1 MTTPAPKKRTKA
13 ERQAAM
19 LAATV
24 TPGEDLTLDAIVATN
39 IALAKDPSQEELA
52 AWAAKH
58 PIGKPMS
65 SDKPKPKGK
74 KTPAPKSEGLAER
87 IETSLKTKAEPPA
100 AVPVARPTPASG
112 QVWSAAS
119 PKAPDGRRYIRI
131 VAVERP
137 TDAENGHA
145 SAVEIAKDG
154 TRLRPALLKGEHLR
168 CTLIAG
174 EMPAT
179 HRYEADLTASTTTLD
194 LSTDA
199 GTPEEIA
206 MKKANASKKSSS
218 KKPSTS
224 KGEPIRSMN
233 RGLQMLYLKQ
243 GTFTGYTTREGR
255 KYAMIVRKAADG
267 EMTVL
272 IADEAERLGRVGH
285 GRTKAAPKAK
295 AAKKAAPAKK
305 AKAVK
310 KAVKKPAKKAKASQ
324 K

>member
-19 LAATV
+19 LPPPAPPTAD
-24 TPGEDLTLDAIVATN
+24 PTLDAIVAAN
-39 IALAKDPSQEELA
+39 IALAKDPSPQELA

-58 PIGKPMS
+58 PVGKPKS
-65 SDKPKPKGK
+65 SDKPKGK
-74 KTPAPKSEGLAER
+74 KA
-87 IETSLKTKAEPPA
+87 KAEPAAEGVAERLEASLKAKAAAAAAPT
-100 AVPVARPTPASG
+100 AVPMARPLPASG

-179 HRYEADLTASTTTLD
+179 HRYEATITADTTTLD

-206 MKKANASKKSSS
+206 MKKSNAAKKSSS

-267 EMTVL
+267 EITVL
-272 IADEAERLGRVGH
+272 VADEAERLGRVGH
-285 GRTKAAPKAK
+285 GRAKAEPKAK
-295 AAKKAAPAKK
+295 VATKKAAPAKK

-310 KAVKKPAKKAKASQ
+310 KAKAS
-324 K
+324 KK